1 MMKLKVLRNHEE
13 YEDHFRDVS
22 KLCEL
27 AVTEMASTAD
37 RDVGQTI
44 KNMDYVTWTFNKHC
58 LMYRLYVKKD
68 FSNDNGMLCILYD
81 EDNPVSISGASKY
94 NDDIVMLARRQ
105 YTLLP
110 YRGKGVYHKYCM
122 HWQIEWAKQIGAK
135 ACMITVNEYNKVL
148 YKMLRRIP
156 QGKATYFGGEAYYKY
171 KSFIDLGGP
180 HKINGADQYVM
191 LKKLDD
197 SFDERNITWEN

>member
-1 MMKLKVLRNHEE
+1 MKLKVIRSDFESYFKDIQN
-13 YEDHFRDVS
+13 
-22 KLCEL
+22 LCS
-27 AVTEMASTAD
+27 AAIDEMASTKG

-44 KNMDYVTWTFNKHC
+44 KNMDSVTWTFNKHC
-58 LMYRLYVKKD
+58 LLYRIYVKKD
-68 FSNDNGMLCILYD
+68 FSNGNGMLCILYD
-81 EDNPVSISGASKY
+81 ADDNPVSISGVSKY
-94 NDDIVMLARRQ
+94 NDDIAMLARRQ

-122 HWQIEWAKQIGAK
+122 DWQIEWAKQAGCK

-156 QGKATYFGGEAYYKY
+156 QGKATYFGGEAYHKY

-180 HKINGADQYVM
+180 HVINGADQYVM
-191 LKKLDD
+191 LKKLDPE
-197 SFDERNITWEN
+197 FDERKIVWDH